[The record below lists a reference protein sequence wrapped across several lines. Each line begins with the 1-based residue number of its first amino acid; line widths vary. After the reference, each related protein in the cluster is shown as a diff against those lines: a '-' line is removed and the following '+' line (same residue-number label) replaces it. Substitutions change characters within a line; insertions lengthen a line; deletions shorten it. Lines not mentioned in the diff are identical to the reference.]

1 MAKLHE
7 FLACPTIDKVAIV
20 LNLVVM
26 HNEEGVF
33 QLRDLQIGKILIRL
47 TPK

>member
-7 FLACPTIDKVAIV
+7 FLACPTIDKVGV
-20 LNLVVM
+20 FFNLVVM
-26 HNEEGVF
+26 HNDEGLF